1 MGDLNTLNVKS
12 EKYQTLNNFSRNYDV
27 YMIIDSKYARDWKFT
42 FETVRLQTL
51 IMLVI
56 GGLQTIIMMEMVGLQ
71 MAKYSFSRR

>member
-12 EKYQTLNNFSRNYDV
+12 EKYQTLNNFSWNYDV

-42 FETVRLQTL
+42 FGTVRLQTL

-56 GGLQTIIMMEMVGLQ
+56 GGLQILCMSEI
-71 MAKYSFSRR
+71 